1 MDILCGQLFAE
12 DIQVAFVGRS
22 NVSYMRRSLN
32 TWFDAKM
39 QKFRQVFRLYLNATG
54 VRKRKSTCIN
64 FLTNQSLAK
73 TSKKPGRT
81 RSINGFII
89 PGKIGLVDLPGYGM
103 GSREAWGVEIMKL
116 RRVFVLI
123 GSDCGF
129 KETDRMMLSNLN
141 DLGISYQIL
150 ITKIDKLKKHPEAL
164 SALFFEAKNIIE
176 TYGSSGFPEILGIKC
191 IQPVAGISNL
201 RWAILRA
208 CGW

>member
-1 MDILCGQLFAE
+1 M
-12 DIQVAFVGRS
+12 
-22 NVSYMRRSLN
+22 
-32 TWFDAKM
+32 
-39 QKFRQVFRLYLNATG
+39 
-54 VRKRKSTCIN
+54 
-64 FLTNQSLAK
+64 
-73 TSKKPGRT
+73 
-81 RSINGFII
+81 
-89 PGKIGLVDLPGYGM
+89 
-103 GSREAWGVEIMKL
+103 
-116 RRVFVLI
+116 LI

>member
-1 MDILCGQLFAE
+1 
-12 DIQVAFVGRS
+12 
-22 NVSYMRRSLN
+22 
-32 TWFDAKM
+32 
-39 QKFRQVFRLYLNATG
+39 
-54 VRKRKSTCIN
+54 
-64 FLTNQSLAK
+64 
-73 TSKKPGRT
+73 
-81 RSINGFII
+81 
-89 PGKIGLVDLPGYGM
+89 M
-103 GSREAWGVEIMKL
+103 GSRNNEVFKGKKTVERLICINILLMASRL